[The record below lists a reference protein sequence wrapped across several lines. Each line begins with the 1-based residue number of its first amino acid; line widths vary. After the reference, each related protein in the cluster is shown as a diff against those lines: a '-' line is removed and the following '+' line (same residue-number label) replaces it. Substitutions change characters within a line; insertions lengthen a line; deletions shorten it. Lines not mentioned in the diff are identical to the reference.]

1 MKRKEIDRMLAN
13 ATAQRDRALQMLRE
27 NFDELEAR
35 NQETRWVKLYLLKKD
50 EVEWL
55 RKQKAEDE

>member
-1 MKRKEIDRMLAN
+1 MLAAATSHRDN
-13 ATAQRDRALQMLRE
+13 ALKMLRE
-27 NFDELEAR
+27 HFDALEAR
-35 NQETRWVKLYLLKKD
+35 NQETFWIRFYLLKKD

>member
-1 MKRKEIDRMLAN
+1 MLAN